1 MVLFNVGYEIF
12 KHLLSDALGGVEFD
26 ALYMDDNIKAYRPDV
41 YNLDRPLQH
50 IQMERWAYLRQVL
63 YTAHVIELE
72 DESEEEMPL
81 GIVWIDRGKKT
92 GQEDTTEKVG
102 DEVAYTWRFED
113 LKGMADAVDEE
124 FGQAGKIVSEV
135 GRGMER

>member
-1 MVLFNVGYEIF
+1 
-12 KHLLSDALGGVEFD
+12 
-26 ALYMDDNIKAYRPDV
+26 
-41 YNLDRPLQH
+41 
-50 IQMERWAYLRQVL
+50 MERWAYLRQVL